1 MKITKE
7 LKNEIFDYWQSK
19 KIVVHKRMTEDID
32 AAIVLALKKY
42 EVDEIKQTMDF
53 YTKILEPGV
62 DEDNKKY
69 YWSYKWNLLEFLQ
82 RGIKKFY
89 DKDLEC
95 DSKIY
100 LKKQTMEGPEAIVFR
115 RQ

>member
-1 MKITKE
+1 MKITKQI
-7 LKNEIFDYWQSK
+7 KIEIYEYWQSK
-19 KIVVHKRMTEDID
+19 KIVVHKRMTSDIEDG
-32 AAIVLALKKY
+32 IVLALKKY
-42 EVDEIKQTMDF
+42 EVDEIKSTMDF
-53 YTKILEPGV
+53 YAKILEPGV

-89 DKDLEC
+89 DKDVES

-100 LKKQTMEGPEAIVFR
+100 LKKQTMDGPEAIIFKR
-115 RQ
+115 K